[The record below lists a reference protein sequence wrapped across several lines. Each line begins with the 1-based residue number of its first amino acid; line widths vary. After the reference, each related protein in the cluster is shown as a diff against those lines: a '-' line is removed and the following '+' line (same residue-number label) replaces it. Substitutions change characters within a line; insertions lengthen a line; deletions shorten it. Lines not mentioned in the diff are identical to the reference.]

1 MRSRKTK
8 EPQSRSKKGFTLAE
22 LLIVVAIIG
31 VLVAISIPIFSS
43 QLEKSRKA
51 VDVDNCRAIKS
62 ALAMAMIDGSLKI
75 TPTNTI
81 KDPCILIVYY
91 KKNKGTYSTDG
102 GVYKVDGNT
111 IEISAESR
119 NTVSVNGATYGN
131 FNGFWSNIIKSQTGF
146 SRDSLKMHQKDPD
159 IAFCGVLLHS
169 DGTCYY
175 VDGTANV
182 PNS

>member
-91 KKNKGTYSTDG
+91 KKTKEHTLQMEVFIRLMAIRLRSVQRAGTPFPSMGQRTATLMASG
-102 GVYKVDGNT
+102 A
-111 IEISAESR
+111 IS
-119 NTVSVNGATYGN
+119 
-131 FNGFWSNIIKSQTGF
+131 
-146 SRDSLKMHQKDPD
+146 
-159 IAFCGVLLHS
+159 
-169 DGTCYY
+169 
-175 VDGTANV
+175 
-182 PNS
+182 